1 MSTPNNYIVTNFG
14 FVKIIAIE
22 GQGRD
27 MKYVIQY
34 TDKLRYALPLSAK
47 VAKKIMERHDI
58 IGFLYN
64 PYAEEPVRN
73 MYEVKKRT
81 RFFEETEQ
89 LVYEWQACKA
99 IMISE
104 SDANF
109 LQSQKLQGR
118 DLMTLGE
125 AQAKAIELNTK
136 MLEELQVKVQKQKE
150 LATNTD
156 PIDVFE
162 EYKQ

>member
-14 FVKIIAIE
+14 FVKCIAIE
-22 GQGRD
+22 GQG
-27 MKYVIQY
+27 MEIKHVVQY
-34 TDKLRYALPLSAK
+34 TDKLRYAQLLSAK

-81 RFFEETEQ
+81 NYFEETEQ
-89 LVYEWQACKA
+89 AINEWQPVKA
-99 IMISE
+99 FMISE

-109 LQSQKLQGR
+109 LQSRKLNGR

-136 MLEELQVKVQKQKE
+136 MLEELQAKLQKQKE
-150 LATNTD
+150 LSVNTD
-156 PIDVFE
+156 PIDVI
-162 EYKQ
+162 EYYS